1 MIKILILGYGSIGKR
16 HVEVLEKNFQCII
29 HLISSQK
36 NLKYKTFASICDV
49 QNLELYDY
57 FVIATPTSKHENDV
71 LLLDKLVSNK
81 IIFVEKPLFSR
92 EFNFSSKNGN
102 KFFIGYVL
110 RYHPLLLKLKEI
122 IKENPP
128 YFSQIIC
135 ESYLPTWRP
144 TIDYRKNYSA
154 IKELGGGVL
163 FDLSHEIDY
172 GEWLFGCFKKIV
184 GINKRISELE
194 INSDDIGNFIIQTDR
209 NIHINF
215 LINYF
220 SKRSKREIAV
230 YTKQFTFILDLI
242 NNTLETFDN
251 NGYAQKESVVL
262 QRNDLFCAMH
272 KDILKQNE
280 NKILPN
286 LKEAKNTMMT
296 IMRMKNMSID
306 KNNICIIGCRE
317 GSKGVKNKNIRNIAG
332 KPLLAYTIEQ
342 ALKSQLFRHIVLSTD
357 SKEIA
362 DIGKKWGAEVFF
374 LRDPAMATDNAG
386 KLQVIQDAVIRS
398 EKYYQE
404 KYDIVVDLDATSPLR
419 EVEDI
424 LNAYKQFIQN
434 DNDILIT
441 ASPSRKNPYFNM
453 VEILEKDEK
462 TIIELSKK
470 TSSPI
475 LRRQDAPKCYDM
487 NASIYI
493 WKKDILLN
501 SQTLFTENTGL
512 YVMPE
517 DRSVDIDTE
526 IDFNFVEF
534 LLMKKLNND

>member
-1 MIKILILGYGSIGKR
+1 
-16 HVEVLEKNFQCII
+16 
-29 HLISSQK
+29 
-36 NLKYKTFASICDV
+36 
-49 QNLELYDY
+49 
-57 FVIATPTSKHENDV
+57 
-71 LLLDKLVSNK
+71 
-81 IIFVEKPLFSR
+81 
-92 EFNFSSKNGN
+92 
-102 KFFIGYVL
+102 
-110 RYHPLLLKLKEI
+110 
-122 IKENPP
+122 
-128 YFSQIIC
+128 
-135 ESYLPTWRP
+135 
-144 TIDYRKNYSA
+144 
-154 IKELGGGVL
+154 
-163 FDLSHEIDY
+163 
-172 GEWLFGCFKKIV
+172 
-184 GINKRISELE
+184 
-194 INSDDIGNFIIQTDR
+194 
-209 NIHINF
+209 
-215 LINYF
+215 
-220 SKRSKREIAV
+220 
-230 YTKQFTFILDLI
+230 
-242 NNTLETFDN
+242 
-251 NGYAQKESVVL
+251 
-262 QRNDLFCAMH
+262 
-272 KDILKQNE
+272 
-280 NKILPN
+280 
-286 LKEAKNTMMT
+286 
-296 IMRMKNMSID
+296 MSID